1 MVKKVISKPITKSK
15 RAKQQEDAAV
25 QTLILR
31 QSYIPVETDAKLKKL
46 LQSSGMKMN
55 ELLRGIIEE
64 AAARLSQETPVLEIH
79 KIEQEPEIE
88 FYVQEFNDG
97 WKNIFGAKSE
107 SDANSF
113 LSNLDRE
120 AYPRALRLIRA
131 TLESVAI
138 YEAVALE
145 A

>member
-1 MVKKVISKPITKSK
+1 
-15 RAKQQEDAAV
+15 
-25 QTLILR
+25 
-31 QSYIPVETDAKLKKL
+31 
-46 LQSSGMKMN
+46 MN

>member
-1 MVKKVISKPITKSK
+1 MVKKVISKPISKSK

-120 AYPRALRLIRA
+120 DYPRALRLIRA

>member
-1 MVKKVISKPITKSK
+1 MVKKVISKPISKSK